1 VVIDDSAAMATRE
14 PAREAPPLTM
24 WLMAS
29 VALIP
34 FPLSAGLFVFGPRET
49 AREALTVLLTWS
61 AVVLAYLAGVRWGL
75 ESGRRTPR
83 VSRLAGAVAFGVIAW
98 GLLLARWRIEL
109 SWTLAAYLAAFMV
122 QWTLDHAT
130 PAPQARFPR
139 LSTAITAAACV
150 SLALALDEVIR
161 G

>member
-1 VVIDDSAAMATRE
+1 MMVDDSASIAARE
-14 PAREAPPLTM
+14 PAREAPPLTL

-34 FPLSAGLFVFGPRET
+34 FPLSAGMFVFGPREN

-75 ESGRRTPR
+75 ECGRRTPR
-83 VSRLAGAVAFGVIAW
+83 VSRLAGAVAFGIIAW

-109 SWTLAAYLAAFMV
+109 AWILAAYLAAFMV

-130 PAPQARFPR
+130 PAPQARFPK
-139 LSTAITAAACV
+139 LSTAITAAACI
-150 SLALALDEVIR
+150 SLALVLDAVLR